1 MSAMQTAKWPDGAMT
16 AVQITAPGRVDL
28 TDVAIPEPGP
38 DGVLVRTSYVGL
50 CGTDLEL
57 LHGTAGY
64 LKDGR
69 AAFPLV
75 FGHEWCGRVAAVGEA
90 VRGIAVGDRVVG
102 QTMVPCGQC
111 RMCGRGR
118 RTFCERL
125 VEVGLYGL
133 QGAAAEYIRMP
144 ARSLTVLPDA
154 LSDVSAAMIEPAVTV
169 VGGFDRVGCGIA
181 DDVVVLGTG
190 TIGLLAVQLAARV
203 ARSVDVIGVDPA
215 GLALA
220 AAAGARRAMRPE
232 QAERGAYSVV
242 IEASGAPAAFL
253 QSLELAEPGGRV
265 AVIGVANEAV
275 TAMVPGHLVLHGIDV
290 FGIRH
295 GLDYYDRTVQLFE
308 DGVLAAEPLV
318 AAVLPPEDADH
329 AFAILERGRSG
340 PPKVLLCFDD
350 GRPGAAAALR
360 PGGKAR

>member
-1 MSAMQTAKWPDGAMT
+1 MSAAQSAKWPDGVMT
-16 AVQITAPGRVDL
+16 AIQIAAPGRVNL
-28 TDVAIPEPGP
+28 TEIAIPEPGP

-57 LHGTAGY
+57 LHGTSAY
-64 LKDGR
+64 LEDGR

-90 VRGIAVGDRVVG
+90 VQGIAVGDRVVG

-111 RMCGRGR
+111 RMCQRGR
-118 RTFCERL
+118 RALCERL

-144 ARSLTVLPDA
+144 ARSITVLPDA
-154 LSDVSAAMIEPAVTV
+154 LSDLSAAMIEPAVTV
-169 VGGFDRVGCGIA
+169 VGGFDRVGCGFA
-181 DDVVVLGTG
+181 DDVAVIGTG
-190 TIGLLAVQLAARV
+190 TIGLLAVQLAARI
-203 ARSVDVIGVDPA
+203 ARSVDAIGVDPA

-220 AAAGARRAMRPE
+220 AASGALRAMRPE

-242 IEASGAPAAFL
+242 IEASGAPSAFL
-253 QSLELAEPGGRV
+253 RALEIAEPGGRV

-275 TAMVPGHLVLHGIDV
+275 TAMVPGDLVLRGIDV

-295 GLDYYDRTVQLFE
+295 GLDYYDRTIQLFE
-308 DGVLAAEPLV
+308 AGVLKAEPLV
-318 AAVLPPEDADH
+318 AAVLPPEDAH
-329 AFAILERGRSG
+329 RAFALLERGRSG
-340 PPKVLLCFDD
+340 PPKVLLGFKDYQT
-350 GRPGAAAALR
+350 GAAAAPR
-360 PGGKAR
+360 RGGDA